1 MILRLSFD
9 LPQAVSYIGHL
20 RRTCRCFLEYL
31 HIGDKD
37 VDDIELILGEL
48 ATNAVRHAKGID
60 SYHVAIEFFDD
71 HAVVIVS
78 DNGINGFPPH
88 LYPSGTARA
97 DTLSEMGEDRF
108 GGWGLPLIYSIADQ
122 VEIMPTIPN
131 GTTVRAEKR
140 FRAFQKSAS

>member
-20 RRTCRCFLEYL
+20 RRTCRCFLEDL
-31 HIGDKD
+31 RINDKD

-48 ATNAVRHAKGID
+48 ATNAVRHAQGID
-60 SYHVAIEFFDD
+60 SYHVAVEFFND
-71 HAVVIVS
+71 HAVVIVA
-78 DNGINGFPPH
+78 DTGVNGFPAH
-88 LYPSGTARA
+88 LYPSGSTRR
-97 DTLSEMGEDRF
+97 DTLSETSEERF
-108 GGWGLPLIYSIADQ
+108 GGWGLPLIYSLADQ

-140 FRAFQKSAS
+140 FRVA